1 MLIQKEAKLIED
13 FERAKQEKR
22 SAENALD
29 EIVQFRNT
37 NDDRN
42 QQITELHH
50 RLGDERRARDLLTE
64 QIRKLHQKNDDLR
77 HEISQRDEWKQSDVK
92 QLESDCDIANLEMDK
107 MRKVLV
113 EAQKE
118 NNELS
123 ASLIRDQ
130 SAHDKQ
136 DTLLK
141 QRIGELEEKLVE
153 AGIRH
158 RGANIDNKQSKVI
171 REMQE
176 ELATTR

>member
-1 MLIQKEAKLIED
+1 M
-13 FERAKQEKR
+13 
-22 SAENALD
+22 
-29 EIVQFRNT
+29 QFRNS
-37 NDDRN
+37 NDNRN
-42 QQITELHH
+42 REITELHQ
-50 RLGDERRARDLLTE
+50 RLGDERRTRDSLAE

-77 HEISQRDEWKQSDVK
+77 QVISQRDECKLSEVK
-92 QLESDCDIANLEMDK
+92 QLENDNVIITSEMDK

-118 NNELS
+118 NS
-123 ASLIRDQ
+123 AITASLIRDQ
-130 SAHDKQ
+130 STHDKHES
-136 DTLLK
+136 TLK
-141 QRIGELEEKLVE
+141 QRIAELEEKIVE